1 VIDVGGTSVK
11 ILATGHS
18 ERRSF
23 PSGPKMTPRRMV
35 AGVKKLARDWSYD
48 AVSIGYPGPVL
59 HAVRSLNRTISPA
72 DGSGSISQQPSVAR

>member
-1 VIDVGGTSVK
+1 
-11 ILATGHS
+11 
-18 ERRSF
+18 
-23 PSGPKMTPRRMV
+23 MV